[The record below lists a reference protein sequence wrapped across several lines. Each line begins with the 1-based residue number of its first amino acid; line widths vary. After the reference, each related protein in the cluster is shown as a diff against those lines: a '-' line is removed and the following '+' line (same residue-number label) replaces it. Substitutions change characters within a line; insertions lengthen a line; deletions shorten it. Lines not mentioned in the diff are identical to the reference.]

1 MAIVSRVLKRKKL
14 PLFDRTTVSPFSIHN
29 VDKHRALEVIHLW
42 ILHAANGTINWR
54 VRENKKRLKSEL
66 DYWLAINNN
75 VRMRMSKRTIVHF
88 ISPVFLCAVSSFFV
102 PLSFWNI
109 WSNKAR
115 VSNVHV
121 CLTSST
127 FEIGAHLFVLRGII
141 CTDLDHF
148 LVYFHRFGPS
158 NHYSCGLLPLYCCF
172 YLLFFSPF
180 SFSFFFLFGSK
191 CFSTNILTVEIT
203 FIIYHHMK
211 LIIVVVVAF
220 FHSCTN
226 HTSRIF
232 IFRFVEIATSIANNA
247 LKHCRSSHG
256 NSTINIIY
264 GTFWKL
270 FFIFVGQTVVLWIF
284 SSN

>member
-42 ILHAANGTINWR
+42 ILHAANGTINWG

-180 SFSFFFLFGSK
+180 SFSFFFCSVRNVFAQIFWQWKSHSL
-191 CFSTNILTVEIT
+191 
-203 FIIYHHMK
+203 FIITWNW
-211 LIIVVVVAF
+211 L
-220 FHSCTN
+220 
-226 HTSRIF
+226 
-232 IFRFVEIATSIANNA
+232 
-247 LKHCRSSHG
+247 LLLLL
-256 NSTINIIY
+256 
-264 GTFWKL
+264 L
-270 FFIFVGQTVVLWIF
+270 FFTAVRITHLEYLFFAL
-284 SSN
+284 SK

>member
-1 MAIVSRVLKRKKL
+1 MFMYVWHHQHSKLVRICSFYVELFALIWTISLCIFIDLAHPIITHADYCRCIVV
-14 PLFDRTTVSPFSIHN
+14 
-29 VDKHRALEVIHLW
+29 
-42 ILHAANGTINWR
+42 
-54 VRENKKRLKSEL
+54 
-66 DYWLAINNN
+66 
-75 VRMRMSKRTIVHF
+75 F
-88 ISPVFLCAVSSFFV
+88 I
-102 PLSFWNI
+102 
-109 WSNKAR
+109 
-115 VSNVHV
+115 
-121 CLTSST
+121 
-127 FEIGAHLFVLRGII
+127 
-141 CTDLDHF
+141 
-148 LVYFHRFGPS
+148 Y
-158 NHYSCGLLPLYCCF
+158 
-172 YLLFFSPF
+172 FFSLHF
-180 SFSFFFLFGSK
+180 HSHFFLFGSK

-284 SSN
+284 SSNL